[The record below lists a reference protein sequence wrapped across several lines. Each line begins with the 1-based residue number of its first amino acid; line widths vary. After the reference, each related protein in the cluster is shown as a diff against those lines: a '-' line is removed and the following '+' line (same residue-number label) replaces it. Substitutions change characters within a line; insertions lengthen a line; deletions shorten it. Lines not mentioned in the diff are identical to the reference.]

1 MTSRIDE
8 LRAQLRA
15 LDTPTPDA
23 DNTAQRAALER
34 ELLDLVVKGGE
45 APAGP
50 ASPLSAAA
58 GLADV
63 PGPQRPSRSLVA
75 GLAVFVLVF
84 GAAGYALLGS
94 REGWNTAPGVVAQA
108 EGGAPQ
114 GASHSMDQGQ
124 IVAMAEQLAE
134 RLKEKP
140 DDAEGWLMLGRSY
153 TVLGRAAD
161 ALPAYKKVLELRP
174 QDAQAH
180 ADYADALGMA
190 QGRKLD
196 GEPAA
201 LVAKALTLDPNN
213 LKALALA
220 GTIAFQKSDYATA
233 VKHWELAVSKAD
245 GNSELAQ
252 NLKNG
257 VAEARQRG
265 GLPGGAPVPPATAQS
280 AMPPDAAS
288 PTAAAGDAPPS
299 ADAAAAAIS
308 GRITLAAGLKD
319 KAGPDDT
326 VFIFARNAQGPKMPL
341 AILRKQV
348 KDLPADFTLDDSLAM
363 SPAAR
368 LSGANAVV
376 VGARIS
382 KSGNAMPQPGDLQ
395 GLSAVVKPGAK
406 GLQIEIAEA
415 VQ

>member
-15 LDTPTPDA
+15 LDAATPDA
-23 DNTAQRAALER
+23 DSAAKRTALER
-34 ELLDLVVKGGE
+34 ELLDLVVKGGDAPVAAA
-45 APAGP
+45 APAV
-50 ASPLSAAA
+50 PLAAAA
-58 GLADV
+58 GLHDV
-63 PGPQRPSRSLVA
+63 PGPQRPSGALVA
-75 GLAVFVLVF
+75 GIVMFVLVF
-84 GAAGYALLGS
+84 GAAGYAWLGNHD
-94 REGWNTAPGVVAQA
+94 GWNTAPGVVAKA
-108 EGGAPQ
+108 EGGAPP

-124 IVAMAEQLAE
+124 IAAMAEQLAE
-134 RLKEKP
+134 RLKAKP

-153 TVLGRAAD
+153 TVLGRFPEAA
-161 ALPAYKKVLELRP
+161 PAYKKVLELRP
-174 QDAQAH
+174 KDAQAH
-180 ADYADALGMA
+180 ADYADALGMVN
-190 QGRKLD
+190 GRRLD
-196 GEPAA
+196 GEPSE
-201 LVAKALTLDPNN
+201 LIAKALNLDPDN

-220 GTIAFQKSDYATA
+220 GTIAFQKSDFATA
-233 VKHWELAVSKAD
+233 VKHWERAIGKAEP
-245 GNSELAQ
+245 NSELGQ

-265 GLPGGAPVPPATAQS
+265 GLPGGAALPPATAQS
-280 AMPPDAAS
+280 AMPP
-288 PTAAAGDAPPS
+288 AAAAPGGNAPPA
-299 ADAAAAAIS
+299 ADAAAAAIT

-319 KAGPDDT
+319 KAGPEDT

-376 VGARIS
+376 VGARVS